1 MPLRRKCNERGIS
14 LLEVLIGMII
24 LACGILGMAPMV
36 VLSMEGNNISRD
48 VTMASNLAKEKME
61 YFEGLSILP
70 TLPFEE
76 KEAGLAGNYTR
87 SIRMWDSSV
96 DTLVPP
102 DLCQL
107 DITIA
112 WTDQAGTNRA
122 MNYSAFIL
130 KKD

>member
-1 MPLRRKCNERGIS
+1 MPLRLKYNDRGIS

-61 YFEGLSILP
+61 YFEGLATLP
-70 TLPFEE
+70 AMPFEE
-76 KEAGLAGNYTR
+76 KETDLAGNYTR
-87 SIRMWDSSV
+87 AVRLWDNTV

-107 DITIA
+107 EITIA

>member
-1 MPLRRKCNERGIS
+1 MPLRRKYNERGIS

-48 VTMASNLAKEKME
+48 VTIASNLAKEKME
-61 YFEGLSILP
+61 YFEGLSPLP
-70 TLPFEE
+70 TFPYEE
-76 KEAGLAGNYTR
+76 KEDGLSGNYTR
-87 SIRMWDSSV
+87 SVRMWDSTV

-107 DITIA
+107 DITIV

-122 MNYSAFIL
+122 MNYSTFIL